1 MKRGDSG
8 AIQAEPRGHDAST
21 AWLGTV
27 LGLAG
32 WTMFFASLVFA
43 VGWYRLRED
52 WPPLPIAAVPLAL
65 PGLSLLMGSALLRRA
80 SQVLGLGP
88 GGRRAAFRQL
98 GATVVLGVGFA
109 GLQAGWTHVAWWQHH
124 FRIPEDGV
132 PASAFY
138 GLTALHVLH
147 VLAVT
152 AGVLLTAVRL
162 KRGGEVRAALRG
174 VALGWRFVTA
184 MWGLLFVAVYLS

>member
-1 MKRGDSG
+1 MLTMNSQSEGG
-8 AIQAEPRGHDAST
+8 APTRDEST

-43 VGWYRLRED
+43 VGWYRLREG
-52 WPPLPIAAVPLAL
+52 WPPLPMAPVPLAL
-65 PGLSLLMGSALLRRA
+65 PGLALLTGSALLYRA
-80 SQVLGLGP
+80 SRVPGLGP
-88 GGRRAAFRQL
+88 GWRRAALRQL
-98 GATVVLGVGFA
+98 GATVGLGVGFA
-109 GLQAGWTHVAWWQHH
+109 GLQAGWAHIAWWQHH

-138 GLTALHVLH
+138 GLTALHALH

-162 KRGGEVRAALRG
+162 KRGGEVGAALRG
-174 VALGWRFVTA
+174 VALGWHFVTV